1 MQAGK
6 LFTAHLILENVASWR
21 IHGEINKYMGWLPFE
36 DKIAGKSEEIILKYN
51 PKWTGCGD
59 TVHPVWVPDEHWK
72 MLMDNAPEQFNIK
85 HYISIA
91 VLERKHSE
99 AL

>member
-1 MQAGK
+1 MAWK
-6 LFTAHLILENVASWR
+6 EMSACRCADASITSAER
-21 IHGEINKYMGWLPFE
+21 K
-36 DKIAGKSEEIILKYN
+36 
-51 PKWTGCGD
+51 KWD
-59 TVHPVWVPDEHWK
+59 DEHWK

-85 HYISIA
+85 YYIIIA